1 MARRTSTASTP
12 QPAQNRHLTSELE
25 GIDGHLLR
33 GFRLALE
40 GGWRPK
46 LRSDESVRLYCFSVT
61 RLAGFLAGKGMPG
74 LTDCTREHLLEYM
87 AELRRERTPATA
99 GVYLKALKLFFLW
112 LIEEG
117 ERRDNPTERISP
129 PPDDR
134 KVVQPYT
141 PSQVKALFAS
151 QNPKT
156 LVGARNLALFAIL
169 MDTALRREEVVQFRV
184 EDIDWK
190 HGQVKVFGKGSKERV
205 VRVGPSAL
213 RYVDTYL
220 RLRARH
226 QIDSPWL
233 LVSSRGVPITKSTV
247 THIHEGLTAK
257 LGFHCHPHRWRHS
270 AIQEMLDSGMDRESV
285 RVIAGHENYATLQK
299 YTRATDQRR
308 AMEQHR
314 KHSPMDRIMRD
325 R

>member
-1 MARRTSTASTP
+1 MARRASPAAAT
-12 QPAQNRHLTSELE
+12 QPGKNRQLTSELE
-25 GIDGHLLR
+25 GLDGHLLR

-40 GGWRPK
+40 GGWRPR
-46 LRSDESVRLYCFSVT
+46 LRSAESVRLYCFSVV
-61 RLAGFLAGKGMPG
+61 RLAAFLKEKGMPAF
-74 LTDCTREHLLEYM
+74 TECTREHMLEYM
-87 AELRRERTPATA
+87 AELRRTRTPATV

-117 ERRDNPTERISP
+117 ERRDNPTERIAP
-129 PPDDR
+129 PPEDK

-141 PSQVKALFAS
+141 ATEVKALFAS
-151 QNPKT
+151 QNAKS
-156 LVGARNLALFAIL
+156 LIGARNLALFAIL

-190 HGQVKVFGKGSKERV
+190 HGQVKVFGKGAKERL

-213 RYVDTYL
+213 RYVDSYL
-220 RLRARH
+220 RLRARNN
-226 QIDSPWL
+226 IDSPWL

-257 LGFHCHPHRWRHS
+257 LGFHCHPHKWRHS

-308 AMEQHR
+308 ALEQHR
-314 KHSPMDRIMRD
+314 RHSPMDRMMRD